1 MVEAYEVYKHRTREE
16 IYCILKVGSR
26 LNGYPGILHGGIS
39 ALLLDTSYGWLFI
52 STGLPPAVT
61 ANLDVNYRAPIKQNS
76 LCILRAR
83 VDQVKGR
90 KLYMSATLS
99 DITGANVTGGVT
111 GAKGVTGAG
120 VTGGVTGVTGV
131 VGRVCVESSTLF
143 VTMKPWDQF
152 LLRLGGWVGM

>member
-1 MVEAYEVYKHRTREE
+1 MTPSPILLHSTFHTPQTTLTLYPTHNHR
-16 IYCILKVGSR
+16 YYFYIL
-26 LNGYPGILHGGIS
+26 LILH
-39 ALLLDTSYGWLFI
+39 
-52 STGLPPAVT
+52 STYP
-61 ANLDVNYRAPIKQNS
+61 RAPIKQNS

-99 DITGANVTGGVT
+99 DITGANGTGGVT
-111 GAKGVTGAG
+111 GANGVTGAG
-120 VTGGVTGVTGV
+120 VTGGVTGV

-152 LLRLGGWVGM
+152 LLRLGGWVGI